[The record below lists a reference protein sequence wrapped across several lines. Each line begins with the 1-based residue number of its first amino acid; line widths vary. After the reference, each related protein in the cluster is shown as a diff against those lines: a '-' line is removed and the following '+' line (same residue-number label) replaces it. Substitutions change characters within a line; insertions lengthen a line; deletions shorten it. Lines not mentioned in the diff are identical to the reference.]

1 MSMQISERTKNL
13 LGNFAQINNS
23 IYIKP
28 GSKISTIA
36 VTKNV
41 FATAEVNE
49 QFPEA
54 FAIYDLGQFLNGWNL
69 FADSSQ
75 VDFQFNNESFLTIKS
90 GRSKLKYFY
99 CDPDVLILP
108 PDKELGLP
116 ETQFSFQLNEDVLVS
131 LLKASR
137 VLYLPDLC
145 LECKGGDVT
154 LAVKDKDNETS
165 NTVSYV
171 VGKSDVPFCFNF
183 KMETIKIIPGDYN
196 VDVCTRA
203 AKFNRIT
210 DPKDL
215 LKRLEYF
222 IALEPDSTYGN

>member
-137 VLYLPDLC
+137 VLRPSS
-145 LECKGGDVT
+145 LERAPPPSTRVADGYWGTNGAARRGFRAQGPQQPSSGPGPSPRPGAADKRARSSAGTGGLSDGGGRRDMS
-154 LAVKDKDNETS
+154 AWNARH
-165 NTVSYV
+165 VS
-171 VGKSDVPFCFNF
+171 
-183 KMETIKIIPGDYN
+183 
-196 VDVCTRA
+196 
-203 AKFNRIT
+203 
-210 DPKDL
+210 
-215 LKRLEYF
+215 
-222 IALEPDSTYGN
+222 